1 MSDTATPETA
11 PASAETTA
19 APAEAATPAPEAK
32 PTSGELLT
40 LAKKEAE
47 WAKKE
52 VARKEEMAKL
62 RAEYENTQKELEGY
76 KKIREDYRKNPEEVL
91 GRLGLTYEQLT
102 DAVIEYYDNKDKS
115 PEPLDINKVREEV
128 IAEFKKQEAAQIEA
142 QQAAAIQTF
151 QKEIDQFVESTRNQY
166 PHINNLYKQF
176 AEAETPQQL
185 IFEAIETHFNA
196 TNEILDFKE
205 VADAAEDYF
214 REQWNALQ
222 GTLSGKAPEPAPAK
236 INNVPAKSNSALNV
250 EEPKSLSVSAFKIKE
265 RQTPS
270 TITNNMA
277 HPKIRVPYD
286 PKREQRKDAI
296 TRAVEAMENSARK
309 K

>member
-19 APAEAATPAPEAK
+19 APAEAATPATEAK

-62 RAEYENTQKELEGY
+62 RNDYEATQKELEGY

-91 GRLGLTYEQLT
+91 GRIGLTYQELT
-102 DAVIEYYDNKDKS
+102 DAVIEYYDNKDKA
-115 PEPLDINKVREEV
+115 PEPVDINKVREEV
-128 IAEFKKQEAAQIEA
+128 IAELKKQEAAKIESEH
-142 QQAAAIQTF
+142 AAAIQTF
-151 QKEIDQFVESTRNQY
+151 QKEIDSFVAETRNQY

-176 AEAETPQQL
+176 AEADTPQQL
-185 IFEAIETHFNA
+185 IFEAIENHFNA
-196 TNEILDFKE
+196 TNEILDFKT
-205 VADAAEDYF
+205 VADVAEQYF
-214 REQWNALQ
+214 RDQWNTLQ
-222 GTLSGKAPEPAPAK
+222 GTLSGKIQEPAPAAPSK
-236 INNVPAKSNSALNV
+236 PPVTTSEEQPVKALSA
-250 EEPKSLSVSAFKIKE
+250 SAFKVKE

-296 TRAVEAMENSARK
+296 TRAVEAMENSSRK
-309 K
+309 SK